1 MDGGTVGRVD
11 VQLLL
16 ATSPPTI
23 FDADTGA
30 KGSVPGLPG
39 GNRLVS
45 VQRVGHTPVIQTAP
59 ECQGD
64 TCDPADIYAYV
75 GPATTP
81 VSLGRAFSVAPGA
94 DGDSVWLIRQDSP
107 GNCRLQ
113 HVSLAGSALGPGTV
127 ASCRTVVRQETSHG
141 LLITVDNG
149 TAETVDVLIDPATG
163 RSVQQAPRILAAT
176 GDRLILGGLTEL
188 TVVDLLD
195 GHNAKVAPPMVQSTP
210 YVLPNRDGT
219 LAAVDFGT
227 PSWHSTDV
235 QTRDLWLLDLGA
247 LTWLQA
253 PSMPYTTA
261 HLKKS
266 GLDWSPN
273 GDLILDDGVV
283 AAWHPGEPS
292 WRLGR
297 AKIPDAQ
304 QFPGIS
310 TS

>member
-1 MDGGTVGRVD
+1 MR
-11 VQLLL
+11 LLL
-16 ATSPPTI
+16 ATSPPTV

-45 VQRVGHTPVIQTAP
+45 VQRVGHTPVILTSPA
-59 ECQGD
+59 CQSA
-64 TCDPADIYAYV
+64 TCAPADVYTYA
-75 GPATTP
+75 GPDTTP
-81 VSLGRAFSVAPGA
+81 VSLGQAFSVAPGA
-94 DGDSVWLIRQDSP
+94 DGDSVWVIRQDSP

-113 HVSLAGSALGPGTV
+113 HVSLAGPALGPGTV
-127 ASCRTVVRQETSHG
+127 ASCRTIVRQETSRG

-176 GDRLILGGLTEL
+176 GDRLILGGLTDL
-188 TVVDLLD
+188 TVVDLRD
-195 GHNAKVAPPMVQSTP
+195 GGRAKVAPPVVQSTP
-210 YVLPNRDGT
+210 YVLPNRDGS

-227 PSWHSTDV
+227 AAWRSTDI
-235 QTRDLWLLDLGA
+235 QTRDLWLLDLHD
-247 LTWLQA
+247 LTWLEA

-261 HLKKS
+261 HLKTS
-266 GLDWSPN
+266 GLDWSPD
-273 GDLILDDGVV
+273 GDLLLDDGVV
-283 AAWHPGEPS
+283 AAWHPGEPA
-292 WRLGR
+292 WRLGA

-304 QFPGIS
+304 QFPGVS

>member
-1 MDGGTVGRVD
+1 VR
-11 VQLLL
+11 LLL
-16 ATSPPTI
+16 ATSPPTV

-45 VQRVGHTPVIQTAP
+45 VQRVGHTPVILTSPA
-59 ECQGD
+59 CQSA
-64 TCDPADIYAYV
+64 TCAPADVYTYA
-75 GPATTP
+75 GPDTTP
-81 VSLGRAFSVAPGA
+81 VSLGQAFSVAPGA
-94 DGDSVWLIRQDSP
+94 DGDSVWVIRQDSP

-113 HVSLAGSALGPGTV
+113 HVSLAGPALGPGTV
-127 ASCRTVVRQETSHG
+127 ASCRTIVRQETSRG

-176 GDRLILGGLTEL
+176 GDRLILGGLTDL
-188 TVVDLLD
+188 TVVDLRD
-195 GHNAKVAPPMVQSTP
+195 GGRAKVAPPVVQSTP
-210 YVLPNRDGT
+210 YVLPNRDGS

-227 PSWHSTDV
+227 AAWRSTDI
-235 QTRDLWLLDLGA
+235 QTRDLWLLDLHD
-247 LTWLQA
+247 LTWLEA

-261 HLKKS
+261 HLKTS
-266 GLDWSPN
+266 GLDWSPD
-273 GDLILDDGVV
+273 GDLLLDDGVV
-283 AAWHPGEPS
+283 AAWHPGEPA
-292 WRLGR
+292 WRLGA

-304 QFPGIS
+304 QFPGVS

>member
-1 MDGGTVGRVD
+1 MR
-11 VQLLL
+11 LLL
-16 ATSPPTI
+16 GTSPPTV
-23 FDADTGA
+23 FDSDAGA

-39 GNRLVS
+39 GDRLVW
-45 VQRVGHTPVIQTAP
+45 VQRVGHTPVIQSTP
-59 ECQGD
+59 ECRSE
-64 TCDPADIYAYV
+64 TCAPADVYAYP
-75 GPATTP
+75 GPATAP
-81 VSLGRAFSVAPGA
+81 VSLGQAFSVAPGA
-94 DGDSVWLIRQDSP
+94 DGDSVWVIHQDSP

-113 HVSLAGSALGPGTV
+113 HVSLAGPALGPGTV
-127 ASCRTVVRQETSHG
+127 ASCRTIVRQETSHG

-188 TVVDLLD
+188 TVVDLRS
-195 GHNAKVAPPMVQSTP
+195 GGRAKVAPPVVDSTP

-219 LAAVDFGT
+219 VAAVDFGT
-227 PSWHSTDV
+227 AAWHSTDV
-235 QTRDLWLLDLGA
+235 QTRDLWLLDLQR

-261 HLKKS
+261 HLKTS
-266 GLDWSPN
+266 GLDWAPG
-273 GDLILDDGVV
+273 GDLLLDDGVV

-292 WRLGR
+292 WRLGT
-297 AKIPDAQ
+297 AKIPAAQ
-304 QFPGIS
+304 QFPGVS